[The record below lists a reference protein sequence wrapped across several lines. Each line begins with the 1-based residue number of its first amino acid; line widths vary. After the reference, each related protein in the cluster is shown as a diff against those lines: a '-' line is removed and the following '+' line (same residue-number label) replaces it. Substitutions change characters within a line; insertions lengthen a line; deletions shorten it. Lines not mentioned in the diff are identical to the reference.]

1 MCVIIVSV
9 GAPNGFS
16 VPFYY
21 TYINKRKAAD
31 HKDQPLFC
39 VKNFLEKSLQN
50 IWWFKIFA
58 ISLHRFSA
66 KKLAVMKMV
75 L

>member
-1 MCVIIVSV
+1 MHNKKAETFTNTFPSTCVIIVSV

-31 HKDQPLFC
+31 HEDQPLFC
-39 VKNFLEKSLQN
+39 VKNF
-50 IWWFKIFA
+50 
-58 ISLHRFSA
+58 R
-66 KKLAVMKMV
+66 KKFFVT
-75 L
+75 